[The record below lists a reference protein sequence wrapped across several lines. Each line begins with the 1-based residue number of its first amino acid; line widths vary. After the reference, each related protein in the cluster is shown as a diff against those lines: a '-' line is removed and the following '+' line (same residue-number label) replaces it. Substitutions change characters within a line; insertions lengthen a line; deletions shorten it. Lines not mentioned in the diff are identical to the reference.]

1 MTLKLKAHFSSGHDF
16 PSCSQPGVALC
27 TDDPRLVT
35 CRFCRGILALRGN
48 RFLRDCV
55 QLRWLPYKLH
65 GKDVLA
71 QCDAQGRLCVEPDM
85 PYRVAVVYSTLKC
98 SKRYFADFNHL
109 VPR

>member
-1 MTLKLKAHFSSGHDF
+1 MKGLPKVHLYSRGVGASCGQG
-16 PSCSQPGVALC
+16 PSRT
-27 TDDPRLVT
+27 TDTNPLNVT

-55 QLRWLPYKLH
+55 QLQWLPYKLH
-65 GKDVLA
+65 GKDVFA

-85 PYRVAVVYSTLKC
+85 PNRVAVVYSTLKC

-109 VPR
+109 VPW